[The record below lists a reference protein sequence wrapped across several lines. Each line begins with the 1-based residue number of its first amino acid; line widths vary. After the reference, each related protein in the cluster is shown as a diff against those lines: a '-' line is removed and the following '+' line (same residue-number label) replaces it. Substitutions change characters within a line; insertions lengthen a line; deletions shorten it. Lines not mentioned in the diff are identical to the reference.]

1 MKKQKYYFILL
12 LIQITLCSNG
22 QTVNDNQIAF
32 QKDQIIIK
40 SYNVLFTNMHKTV
53 NNSLIISPNNY

>member
-12 LIQITLCSNG
+12 LIQIIFCSNG
-22 QTVNDNQIAF
+22 QTANDNRIAF

-53 NNSLIISPNNY
+53 NDSLIISPNNY